1 MYWPNQNSRL
11 IIQKKMKKIERFI
24 YLLLITG
31 QAENCTV
38 KTNVLPQHIMQHLP
52 SGLKIGGYLCAII
65 AHIFVL

>member
-1 MYWPNQNSRL
+1 MSSKLTSAYANTL
-11 IIQKKMKKIERFI
+11 MGKIEKAILTGSTRKPI
-24 YLLLITG
+24 YY
-31 QAENCTV
+31 TV